1 MGKKEKVNK
10 NVLMTGFTS
19 FFTDISSEMIYP
31 LIQAFVSS
39 ILKSQAALIG
49 PVLGLIE
56 GIAESTASILKL
68 FSGYISDRIKKRKI
82 LAIIG
87 YSLSAVSKI
96 LFFIPYWF
104 TVFTA
109 RIIDRIGKGI
119 RTAPRDALISDS
131 VSKDKMGKAFGFQRG
146 MDFAGAFLGTLVSF
160 LLIKFVFKD
169 LDSVR
174 EPAKFYP
181 IFAIALIPALIG
193 VIFLFFTKDV
203 KVEKKAKLPT
213 FNLKK
218 YNKSLRVFFLAQ
230 FIFTLGNSSNQFL
243 LLRSTNLGHSLSTIT
258 IMYLLFNLT
267 TTIFSTPLGALS
279 DKIGRKGLL
288 ILGYFMYA
296 VVYTG
301 FGIVKPNS
309 NWVLW
314 ILWIVYGLYYAMTEG
329 LEKAFVSD
337 LAPENS
343 KATAIGFYHMIVGV
357 TLLPASL
364 IAGFLYSLN
373 PVSPFLLGGILALI
387 NCIILLV
394 GLKNE

>member
-1 MGKKEKVNK
+1 MGKKKQVNN

-146 MDFAGAFLGTLVSF
+146 MDFAGAFLGTLISF

-203 KVEKKAKLPT
+203 KVEKEAKLPT

-243 LLRSTNLGHSLSTIT
+243 LLRSTDLGHSLSTIT

-301 FGIVKPNS
+301 FGIVNPNS

-329 LEKAFVSD
+329 LEKAFVSE

>member
-1 MGKKEKVNK
+1 MKKNFSENK

-39 ILKSQAALIG
+39 IMKPQAVLIG

-87 YSLSAVSKI
+87 YSLSAISKI

-109 RIIDRIGKGI
+109 RIFDRIGKGI

-131 VSKDKMGKAFGFQRG
+131 VIKEKRGKAFGFQRG
-146 MDFAGAFLGTLVSF
+146 MDFAGAFLGTFISF

-169 LDSVR
+169 IDSFKD
-174 EPAKFYP
+174 PQNFYP
-181 IFAIALIPALIG
+181 IFLIALIPAFIG

-203 KVEKKAKLPT
+203 KIEKEAKLPT
-213 FNLKK
+213 FNLKN
-218 YNKSLRVFFLAQ
+218 YNKSLKIFFIAQ

-243 LLRSTNLGHSLSTIT
+243 LLRTSDLGHTLSTVI

-267 TTIFSTPLGALS
+267 TTIFSAPLGALS
-279 DKIGRKGLL
+279 DKIGRKSLL
-288 ILGYFMYA
+288 VIGYFIYA
-296 VVYTG
+296 IVYTG
-301 FGIVKPNS
+301 FGIVRPNS
-309 NWVLW
+309 NWFLW
-314 ILWIVYGLYYAMTEG
+314 ILWIIYGLYYAMTEG

-343 KATAIGFYHMIVGV
+343 KATALGFYHMIVGI
-357 TLLPASL
+357 TLMPASL
-364 IAGFLYSLN
+364 IAGLLYSLN
-373 PVSPFLLGGILALI
+373 PISPFLFGGVLALI
-387 NCIILLV
+387 NCIILIL

>member
-1 MGKKEKVNK
+1 MKKTENK
-10 NVLMTGFTS
+10 NVLLTGFTS

-39 ILKSQAALIG
+39 IMKSQAALIG

-56 GIAESTASILKL
+56 GISESTASILKL

-87 YSLSAVSKI
+87 YSLSAVSRI

-104 TVFTA
+104 TVFSA
-109 RIIDRIGKGI
+109 RVIDRIGKGI
-119 RTAPRDALISDS
+119 RTAPRDALISES
-131 VSKDKMGKAFGFQRG
+131 VDKNNRGKAFGFQRG
-146 MDFAGAFLGTLVSF
+146 MDFAGAFLGTLISF

-169 LDSVR
+169 LDSFK
-174 EPAKFYP
+174 EPEKFYP
-181 IFAIALIPALIG
+181 IFLIALIPAFIG

-203 KVEKKAKLPT
+203 KIDKEAKLPT
-213 FNLKK
+213 FNLKNYSK
-218 YNKSLRVFFLAQ
+218 PLRVFFIAQ

-243 LLRSTNLGHSLSTIT
+243 LLRSGDLGHSLSTIT
-258 IMYLLFNLT
+258 VMYLLFNLT

-288 ILGYFMYA
+288 ILGYFIYA
-296 VVYTG
+296 VVYVG
-301 FGIVKPNS
+301 FGLVKTDS
-309 NWVLW
+309 NWILW

-343 KATAIGFYHMIVGV
+343 KGTAIGFYHMIVGI

-364 IAGFLYSLN
+364 IAGFLYSLS
-373 PVSPFLLGGILALI
+373 PVSPFIVGGVLALI
-387 NCIILLV
+387 NCIILII
-394 GLKNE
+394 GLK

>member
-1 MGKKEKVNK
+1 MSKKVNK

-87 YSLSAVSKI
+87 YSLSAISKV

-104 TVFTA
+104 TVFAA

-146 MDFAGAFLGTLVSF
+146 MDFAGAFFGTLISF

-169 LDSVR
+169 LDSIKDP
-174 EPAKFYP
+174 EKFYP

-203 KVEKKAKLPT
+203 KVEKEAKLPT

-243 LLRSTNLGHSLSTIT
+243 LLRTNNLGHSLSTVT

-267 TTIFSTPLGALS
+267 TTIFATPLGSLS

-296 VVYTG
+296 IVYTG
-301 FGIVKPNS
+301 FGIVKPDS
-309 NWVLW
+309 NWILW
-314 ILWIVYGLYYAMTEG
+314 ILWIFYGLYYAMTEG
-329 LEKAFVSD
+329 LEKAFVAD

-387 NCIILLV
+387 NCIILLF